1 VDSGTHTFTI
11 IPKTLTATLTGNN
24 VFTKV
29 YDGTTTLAQKLGSNY
44 TLSGIVGGEQADIA
58 SSASISGTYADKN
71 AGDNKTLTFS
81 GLTLSGMGAGN
92 YNLTTT
98 SLSSNAGQITKRTI
112 TGSLASGYSFDKVYD
127 GTTTA
132 SLGNGYTLNGIAA
145 GDTVPLTAAKGF
157 YDSSAI
163 GDRTVTFSGFSIN
176 DGNYLLSMADSLT
189 GTGKITSV
197 SRDHNYSDALTG
209 VSSSLGANPSDGYTI
224 FSGAPEDYIP
234 RAVTK
239 NNGQSYQV
247 GVSQVT
253 QTWYDGP
260 ATITIVNGGTTL
272 PKDIL
277 LGSTPDTRTVLIKGG
292 TGNQI

>member
-1 VDSGTHTFTI
+1 MDSGTHTFTI

-29 YDGTTTLAQKLGSNY
+29 YDGTTTVSQTLTQGTNY
-44 TLSGIVGGEQADIA
+44 TLDGIIAD
-58 SSASISGTYADKN
+58 SDKVSLLGSGTYADKN
-71 AGDNKTLTFS
+71 AGDNKTVTFS
-81 GLTLSGMGAGN
+81 DLTLSGMGAGN

-112 TGSLASGYSFDKVYD
+112 TGSLASVYSFDKFYD

-234 RAVTK
+234 RSVTK